1 MLEIDRKIAEKG
13 RRFERI
19 MNQEK
24 RKRRNDIYIASIS
37 QMVEMSEE
45 VLNRT
50 QRALLLQLIVQL
62 EALHL
67 QRNENP

>member
-13 RRFERI
+13 RRIERI

-50 QRALLLQLIVQL
+50 QRALRLQLIVQR

-67 QRNENP
+67 ERNENP